1 MGTFRME
8 QAVTDVA
15 LDKIA
20 ALANEIWH
28 EHFVPIIGLEQVNYM
43 VGKFQC
49 YPALKDQVKDGYE
62 YYRIFCDDAFAGYA
76 GIHPEEDA
84 LFLSK
89 LYLHKD
95 FRGQHLATQAVEF
108 LKNYCREKGLKKIWL
123 TCNKHNSHTL
133 DVYHHLGF
141 HDVRSEVTDIGN
153 GFVMDDYILEMEVY
167 R

>member
-15 LDKIA
+15 LDDIA

-28 EHFVPIIGLEQVNYM
+28 EHFVPIIGLDHVNYM
-43 VGKFQC
+43 VGKFQS
-49 YPALKDQVKDGYE
+49 YPALKEQVSQGYE
-62 YYRIFCDDAFAGYA
+62 YYKIFCDDKFAGYT
-76 GIHPEEDA
+76 GIHPEQDV

-95 FRGQHLATQAVEF
+95 FRGQHLATKAVEF
-108 LKNYCREKGLKKIWL
+108 LKDYCRKKGLKKIWL
-123 TCNKHNSHTL
+123 TCNKYNSHTL

-141 HDVRSEVTDIGN
+141 VDVRTQVADIGN
-153 GFVMDDYILEMEVY
+153 GFVMVDYILELNI
-167 R
+167 

>member
-8 QAVTDVA
+8 QATTDVA

-28 EHFVPIIGLEQVNYM
+28 EHFVPIIGLDQVNYM
-43 VGKFQC
+43 VGKFQS
-49 YPALKDQVKDGYE
+49 YPALKDQVKEGYE
-62 YYRIFCDDAFAGYA
+62 YYRIFCGDAFAGYA
-76 GIHPEEDA
+76 GIRPEEDA

-95 FRGQHLATQAVEF
+95 YRGQHLSTKALEF
-108 LKNYCREKGLKKIWL
+108 LKDYCHK
-123 TCNKHNSHTL
+123 L

-141 HDVRSEVTDIGN
+141 SNVRSQVADIGN
-153 GFVMDDYILEMEVY
+153 GYVMDDYILELEV
-167 R
+167 